1 MGRERREKSEKSE
14 RGEREKRE
22 VEHECGKNKPYSM
35 VLALIDKSLFSVDF
49 IRSVALIK
57 NFLIYGSSYHLDL
70 T

>member
-1 MGRERREKSEKSE
+1 MGRERREKSERGE
-14 RGEREKRE
+14 RGEREE
-22 VEHECGKNKPYSM
+22 EHECGKNKSFSM
-35 VLALIDKSLFSVDF
+35 VLALTDKSLFSMDF